1 VEVGPGLTEIVLI
14 KASRGAD
21 FAPGPVS
28 RNVML
33 GDSSLKQLAISKDFR
48 ISRVGEEIFLY
59 KTWHENGFVTYYV
72 NDSKDKVLTEVVEY
86 DLKGMEIEGLPNER
100 NVKIKIGPG
109 ESQLVKLVNTSGDRE
124 LKSNIVSKKVTQLKE
139 KKISINSDFPQ

>member
-1 VEVGPGLTEIVLI
+1 MV
-14 KASRGAD
+14 
-21 FAPGPVS
+21 
-28 RNVML
+28 L
-33 GDSSLKQLAISKDFR
+33 GDSSLKQLAISKDFK

-72 NDSKDKVLTEVVEY
+72 NNSKDKVLTEVVEY

-109 ESQLVKLVNTSGDRE
+109 ECQLVKLVNTSGDRE
-124 LKSNIVSKKVTQLKE
+124 LKSNILSKKVTQLKD
-139 KKISINSDFPQ
+139 KKISDFPQ

>member
-1 VEVGPGLTEIVLI
+1 
-14 KASRGAD
+14 
-21 FAPGPVS
+21 
-28 RNVML
+28 ML
-33 GDSSLKQLAISKDFR
+33 GDSSLKQLAISKDFK
-48 ISRVGEEIFLY
+48 ISRVGEKGKEEIFLY

-72 NDSKDKVLTEVVEY
+72 NNSKDKVLTEVVEY

-124 LKSNIVSKKVTQLKE
+124 LKSNILSKKVTQLKE
-139 KKISINSDFPQ
+139 KKISDFPQWF

>member
-1 VEVGPGLTEIVLI
+1 
-14 KASRGAD
+14 
-21 FAPGPVS
+21 
-28 RNVML
+28 ML
-33 GDSSLKQLAISKDFR
+33 GDSSLKQLAISKDFK
-48 ISRVGEEIFLY
+48 ISRVGEKGKEEIFLY

-72 NDSKDKVLTEVVEY
+72 NNSKDKVLTEVVEY

-124 LKSNIVSKKVTQLKE
+124 LKSNILSKKVTQLKE
-139 KKISINSDFPQ
+139 KKISDFPR